1 MSLARALFILLGVA
15 TVVLAAGMVTTQ
27 RLVRSLLLHIVTLF
41 LLGLAYLVAGAHLM
55 GAVQIIVYA
64 GSITVLLVFALMLTP
79 VGHGARE
86 ALDHQSRLR
95 AALAAAAVLGVT
107 VYALLS
113 VASTR
118 APIDPASVE
127 EMAAE
132 LFTTYAYP
140 FELLSL
146 VLIAALVG
154 VAVIA
159 RRTTEQD
166 AEDEALG
173 AAEAV
178 ETP

>member
-1 MSLARALFILLGVA
+1 VSLARVLFIALGV
-15 TVVLAAGMVTTQ
+15 TIVVLAAGIVTTQ

-41 LLGLAYLVAGAHLM
+41 LLGLAYLIAGAHLM
-55 GAVQIIVYA
+55 GVVQIIVYA

-79 VGHGARE
+79 VGHGSRE

-95 AALAAAAVLGVT
+95 AALASAGLLGLIL
-107 VYALLS
+107 YALLS
-113 VASTR
+113 ASATR
-118 APIDPASVE
+118 APIDPPELAEV
-127 EMAAE
+127 AAR

-159 RRTTEQD
+159 RLTTEQD
-166 AEDEALG
+166 AEG
-173 AAEAV
+173 EAV
-178 ETP
+178 ETL